1 MEVSPWKFEKMA
13 LKVKLDDK
21 FNILMKLILR
31 KVMVK

>member
-1 MEVSPWKFEKMA
+1 MA

-31 KVMVK
+31 KVIIK

>member
-1 MEVSPWKFEKMA
+1 LKKIA

-31 KVMVK
+31 KVMLK

>member
-1 MEVSPWKFEKMA
+1 LKKMA

-31 KVMVK
+31 KVMIK